1 MIIAFIEFLRRR
13 LKTVGLLCCAML
25 ALLVIGDGLLAN
37 KEDAHTAPEHW
48 VGFWSA
54 FGFLSCL
61 AIIFFSKWYGHLGIM
76 QNEEYYDDE

>member
-13 LKTVGLLCCAML
+13 RKTVVLLCCVML
-25 ALLVIGDGLLAN
+25 ALLVIGDGLFVD

-48 VGFWSA
+48 VAFWSA

-61 AIIFFSKWYGHLGIM
+61 AIIFFSKWYGHMGIM
-76 QNEEYYDDE
+76 KNEEYYDDE